1 MRNLEQELKLQ
12 LTEREYNILQ
22 NVANVEP
29 VEQINHYFTPLQPNL
44 SVMLRLRQKGDTFI
58 ACYKHR
64 ITHNDGVMVSD
75 EKECEI
81 DSCYAQTLIARGITA
96 EEVQRFF
103 QVDTT
108 DDFVCIGQL
117 TTYRTKFTLGEWT
130 LELDKNVYFDVTD
143 YELECES
150 NQIQSLAKLKSYLTY
165 TYGIVVRPSVT
176 KLERFILAKGKSNK

>member
-22 NVANVEP
+22 SVSKAEP
-29 VEQINHYFTPLQPNL
+29 VEQINYYFAPLHQNL
-44 SVMLRLRQKGDTFI
+44 NVMLRLRKKGDTFI
-58 ACYKHR
+58 ACFKQR
-64 ITHNDGVMVSD
+64 ITHNNGVMVSD

-81 DSCYAQTLIARGITA
+81 DSSYAQTLICRGITA

-103 QVDTT
+103 RVDIVE
-108 DDFVCIGQL
+108 DFAHLGKL
-117 TTYRTKFTLGEWT
+117 TTYRTKFTLGEWI
-130 LELDKNVYFDVTD
+130 LELDKNIYFDITD

-150 NQIQSLAKLKSYLTY
+150 PQIESLEKLKSYLTY

-176 KLERFILAKGKSNK
+176 KFERFLSALGKK